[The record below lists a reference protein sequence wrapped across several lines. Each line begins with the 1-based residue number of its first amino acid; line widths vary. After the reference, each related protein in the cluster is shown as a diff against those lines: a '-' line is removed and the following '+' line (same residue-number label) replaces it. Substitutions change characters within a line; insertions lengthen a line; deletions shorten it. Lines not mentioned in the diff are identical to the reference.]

1 MPFHD
6 DRFASGPLA
15 LDGTDKKSDAPKPD
29 SSKPEKEP
37 IAPPKRF
44 VTQHKGN
51 FHGTK
56 VSYGVTAGETHLTD
70 AEGKPRAS
78 LFTFA
83 YVRDGAGDPAKRPV
97 TFLFNGGPGSASL
110 WLHLGAFGPRRI
122 VVPGDGTGAGV
133 GPYEVVDNPL
143 CPLDQTDLVFID
155 PVGTGYS
162 RVQGEMK
169 VEEAWGI
176 DGDSGLIAD
185 FIKRWLTENKRWASP
200 RYLCGES
207 YGTTR
212 AVAVACKLQGG
223 LAGVAFNG
231 LALISV
237 ILDFHTARFEKGN
250 TLPDVSY
257 LPTYAA
263 TAHHYGLIVPAP
275 KDRAAFLDEV
285 RTFAIEEYAP
295 ALLAGSRL
303 APAKRKRVLKKL
315 ARYSGLGEAWLE
327 RANLRIDP
335 GRFRKELLRERGVV
349 LGRFDTRYQGR
360 DYDLVGEWPD
370 NDPSAYAID
379 SAYVS
384 ATNDYLG
391 RVLNVDMDRPYTVFN
406 RTALTK
412 WDWHGPKAEN
422 QPSWPG
428 YVNVAPELG
437 RIQRENAGVKVLMA
451 NGLYDLATPFFAAE
465 NTIAGNGIDASRIT
479 MRYYDAGHMMYV
491 HEPSFDA
498 LMTDFRALVAGP

>member
-1 MPFHD
+1 MLLEDNRSTP
-6 DRFASGPLA
+6 RPLA
-15 LDGTDKKSDAPKPD
+15 LDGADKKPEDAKTDPAKSP
-29 SSKPEKEP
+29 KEP
-37 IAPPKRF
+37 PAPPKRF
-44 VTQHKGN
+44 TSQHKGT

-56 VSYGVTAGETHLTD
+56 LSYTATAGETHLND
-70 AEGKPRAS
+70 ADGKPRAS
-78 LFTFA
+78 LFSFA

-110 WLHLGAFGPRRI
+110 WLHMGAFGPRRL
-122 VVPGDGTGAGV
+122 VVPGNGTGAGV
-133 GPYEVVDNPL
+133 GPYEVIDNPA

-155 PVGTGYS
+155 PVSTGYS
-162 RVQGEMK
+162 RAMGEAK
-169 VEEAWGI
+169 PEEFWGL
-176 DGDSGLIAD
+176 DGDATIIAE
-185 FIKRWLTENKRWASP
+185 FIKRWLTEHKRWASP
-200 RYLCGES
+200 RYMAGES

-212 AVAVACKLQGG
+212 AVAVAGKLQGG

-250 TLPDVSY
+250 TLPDVSF

-263 TAHHYGLIVPAP
+263 TALHYGQITPVPA
-275 KDRAAFLDEV
+275 DRARFLDEV
-285 RTFAIEEYAP
+285 RGFAIEEYAP

-303 APAKRKRVLKKL
+303 DPAKRRRVLKKL
-315 ARYSGLGEAWLE
+315 ARYSGLAESWLE
-327 RANLRIDP
+327 RSNLRIDP
-335 GRFRKELLRERGVV
+335 ARFRKELLRERGVV

-360 DYDLVGEWPD
+360 DYDDVGEMPD

-384 ATNDYLG
+384 SINDYLG
-391 RVLNVDMDRPYTVFN
+391 RVLNVEMDRPYTIFN

-412 WDWHGPKAEN
+412 WDWHGPKGD
-422 QPSWPG
+422 QPAWPG

-437 RIQRENAGVKVLMA
+437 RLQRENDQVKVLMA
-451 NGLYDLATPFFAAE
+451 NGLFDLATPFFAVE
-465 NTIAGNGIDASRIT
+465 NTIAGNGIDRERVT

-498 LMTDFRALVAGP
+498 LMADFRALVAGV

>member
-1 MPFHD
+1 MPFYE
-6 DRFASGPLA
+6 DRIRPSQQHS
-15 LDGTDKKSDAPKPD
+15 LDGTDKKAEPAKGDAP
-29 SSKPEKEP
+29 KPEKEP
-37 IAPPKRF
+37 IEPPKRF
-44 VTQHKGN
+44 VTQHKGS

-56 VSYGVTAGETHLTD
+56 LSYAVTAGETHLTD

-83 YVRDGAGDPAKRPV
+83 YVREPAGDPAKRPV

-110 WLHLGAFGPRRI
+110 WLHMGVFGPRRI
-122 VVPGDGTGAGV
+122 VVPGDGSGAGV
-133 GPYEVVDNPL
+133 GPYSVVDNPL

-162 RVQGEMK
+162 KVLGEMK
-169 VEEAWGI
+169 NEDAWGL
-176 DGDSGLIAD
+176 DGDAGIIAD

-200 RYLCGES
+200 RYLGGES

-212 AVAVACKLQGG
+212 AVAVASKLHGG

-263 TAHHYGLIVPAP
+263 TALHYGLIKPAP
-275 KDRAAFLDEV
+275 EDRDRFLDEV
-285 RTFAIEEYAP
+285 RAFAIEEYAP

-303 APAKRKRVLKKL
+303 APAKRRKVLKKL
-315 ARYSGLGEAWLE
+315 AHYSGLGETWLD
-327 RANLRIDP
+327 RSNLRIDP
-335 GRFRKELLRERGVV
+335 SRYRKELLRDRGLV
-349 LGRFDTRYQGR
+349 LGRFDTRYHGQ
-360 DYDLVGEWPD
+360 DYDQVGEWPD
-370 NDPSAYAID
+370 NDPSSYAID

-384 ATNDYLG
+384 SINDYLG
-391 RVLNVDMDRPYTVFN
+391 RVLTVEMDRPYTVFN
-406 RTALTK
+406 RTAIAK
-412 WDWHGPKAEN
+412 WDWHGPRN
-422 QPSWPG
+422 DTQPSWPG

-437 RIQRENAGVKVLMA
+437 RIQRENAAVKVLMA
-451 NGLYDLATPFFAAE
+451 NGLYDLATPFFAVE
-465 NTIAGNGIDASRIT
+465 NTIAGNGVDMSRIA

-491 HEPSFDA
+491 HQPSFDA
-498 LMTDFRALVAGP
+498 LIADFRALLTD

>member
-1 MPFHD
+1 MLFYD
-6 DRFASGPLA
+6 DRAGPRPLA
-15 LDGTDKKSDAPKPD
+15 LDGTDGQAKDE
-29 SSKPEKEP
+29 KPEQAKPAKEP
-37 IAPPKRF
+37 PAPPKRF

-56 VSYGVTAGETHLTD
+56 VAYTATAGETHLTD
-70 AEGKPRAS
+70 ADGKPRAS
-78 LFTFA
+78 LFSFA

-110 WLHLGAFGPRRI
+110 WLHMGAFGPRRL

-133 GPYEVVDNPL
+133 GPYEVIDNPA
-143 CPLDQTDLVFID
+143 CPLDLTDLVFID

-162 RVQGEMK
+162 KALGEAK
-169 VEEAWGI
+169 PEEFWGL
-176 DGDSGLIAD
+176 DGDADIIGD
-185 FIKRWLTENKRWASP
+185 FIKRWLTEHKRWASP
-200 RYLCGES
+200 RYMAGES

-212 AVAVACKLQGG
+212 AVAVAGKLQGG
-223 LAGVAFNG
+223 LTGVAFNG

-263 TAHHYGLIVPAP
+263 TAHHFGLVMPAP
-275 KDRAAFLDEV
+275 ADRARFLDEV
-285 RTFAIEEYAP
+285 RRFAIEDYAP
-295 ALLAGSRL
+295 ALIAGSRL
-303 APAKRKRVLKKL
+303 DPARRKRVLKKL
-315 ARYSGLGEAWLE
+315 AHYSGLSEAWLD
-327 RANLRIDP
+327 RSNLRIEP
-335 GRFRKELLRERGVV
+335 SRFRKELLRERGIV

-360 DYDLVGEWPD
+360 DYDHVGELPD

-384 ATNDYLG
+384 SANDYLG
-391 RVLNVDMDRPYTVFN
+391 RVLTVEMDRPYTIFN
-406 RTALTK
+406 RTAIAK
-412 WDWHGPKAEN
+412 WDWHGPKSD

-437 RIQRENAGVKVLMA
+437 RIQRENTGVKVLMA
-451 NGLYDLATPFFAAE
+451 NGIFDLATPFFAVE
-465 NTIAGNGIDASRIT
+465 NTIAGNGIDRDRVT

-491 HEPSFDA
+491 HEPSFAA
-498 LMTDFRALVAGP
+498 LIEDFRALVTSV

>member
-1 MPFHD
+1 M
-6 DRFASGPLA
+6 
-15 LDGTDKKSDAPKPD
+15 GTDKKTAGDGKD
-29 SSKPEKEP
+29 GTKQDKEP
-37 IAPPKRF
+37 PPAPRRF
-44 VTQHKGN
+44 VTMHEGT
-51 FHGTK
+51 FRGTK
-56 VSYGVTAGETHLTD
+56 LGYTVTAGETHLVD
-70 AEGKPRAS
+70 GDGKPRAS

-83 YVRDGAGDPAKRPV
+83 YVRDGMVDPAKRPV

-110 WLHLGAFGPRRI
+110 WLHMGAFGPRRI

-133 GPYEVVDNPL
+133 GPYEIVDNPH
-143 CPLDQTDLVFID
+143 CPLDETDLVFID
-155 PVGTGYS
+155 PVGTGFS
-162 RVQGEMK
+162 RPLGEVK
-169 VEEAWGI
+169 PEEAWGLDADAGI
-176 DGDSGLIAD
+176 IAD

-200 RYLCGES
+200 RYLAGES

-212 AVAVACKLQGG
+212 AVAVAGKLQGG

-263 TAHHYGLIVPAP
+263 TAHHYGLIAEPP
-275 KDRAAFLDEV
+275 EERARLLDEV
-285 RTFAIEEYAP
+285 RRFAIEEYAP

-303 APAKRKRVLKKL
+303 EPAKRKRVLKKL
-315 ARYSGLGEAWLE
+315 ARYSGLDEAWLD
-327 RANLRIDP
+327 RSNLRIDP
-335 GRFRKELLRERGVV
+335 ARFRKELLRERGIV

-360 DYDLVGEWPD
+360 DYDQVGELPD

-384 ATNDYLG
+384 AINDYLD
-391 RVLNVDMDRPYTVFN
+391 RTLAVEMDRPYAVFN
-406 RTALTK
+406 RVALTK
-412 WDWHGPKAEN
+412 WDWHGPRNEN

-437 RIQRENAGVKVLMA
+437 RIQRENAGVRVLMA

-465 NTIAGNGIDASRIT
+465 NTIAGNGIDAARVT

-498 LMTDFRALVAGP
+498 LMTDFRALVTGN